1 MKNRFVPFSMVSK
14 RPFMNGYSRPEA
26 ATRPTAPNGPMS
38 SKVRMESRLRRPI
51 SSAIRHWLLESTSL
65 PSIEKA
71 YCHSE
76 KLLGW
81 LRGLTSHA
89 ETLKNVIS
97 PEAQAARQ
105 AALDTLKRISDL

>member
-1 MKNRFVPFSMVSK
+1 MPLTARSSHSAHGTK
-14 RPFMNGYSRPEA
+14 RSNELKGEDGISIEKA
-26 ATRPTAPNGPMS
+26 
-38 SKVRMESRLRRPI
+38 I

-65 PSIEKA
+65 PSMDKA

-81 LRGLTSHA
+81 LRGFTSHA
-89 ETLKNVIS
+89 ETLKNVSS